1 MFNSSFVSSYL
12 VAISSRMNN
21 EISIRNCNDSQQ
33 VEDVHE
39 LELNQS
45 NDGEVQVMGHRGVR
59 VSTSMPKTLVKPDG
73 DSSSILFNEYE
84 QPVDKKPTS
93 QFTHFMRSLAR
104 SGKYCPLYKPWP
116 KRVGEKAKANW
127 AKKKMA
133 KVTGAKIVLQCVKK
147 TSNQMSLAAAED
159 SAVEITDPLGTV
171 NFKTL
176 CPIAEKAKANWEKK
190 KMVRVTPKKRYA
202 RVREELKECLMGNEL
217 TRKEL
222 FRACFSKD
230 TGLQKMA
237 KLQMQLMERDDDV

>member
-73 DSSSILFNEYE
+73 DRSSILFNEYE
-84 QPVDKKPTS
+84 PPVDKKPTS

-104 SGKYCPLYKPWP
+104 SRKYCPLYKPWP

-127 AKKKMA
+127 ARKKMA
-133 KVTGAKIVLQCVKK
+133 KVTGEKIYAKVREEDK
-147 TSNQMSLAAAED
+147 ED

-176 CPIAEKAKANWEKK
+176 CPTLDVK
-190 KMVRVTPKKRYA
+190 YA
-202 RVREELKECLMGNEL
+202 YVLRLCILFEQKCLTGNEL

-222 FRACFSKD
+222 FRACPSKD
-230 TGLQKMA
+230 TGLPKMS
-237 KLQMQLMERDDDV
+237 KLQMQLMERDDDS